1 MLNLSPSDTLS
12 REINGHLGSIETC
25 LKLKQMNILPG
36 CPVMTLLSALPGM
49 PQEVIDRLR
58 IRAVAKVIANHG
70 YTKHDF
76 ANELAATLKGN
87 GGNWIELIYDN
98 KVVGDLIPLHHLRTN
113 LYAAIYH
120 HNLKT
125 TAEPLFAFRNTLLFV
140 DEINAC
146 VTALKDIGVQQSPCE
161 VHTTDRAVY
170 KAAKALVNGAD
181 TLDVE
186 YQIKKVKPRFFV
198 S

>member
-1 MLNLSPSDTLS
+1 MLNISPSDTLAH
-12 REINGHLGSIETC
+12 EIHGHLDSIETC

-36 CPVMTLLSALPGM
+36 CPVMLLLSAIPGM
-49 PQEVIDRLR
+49 PSEVIDRLR
-58 IRAVAKVIANHG
+58 IRAVAKIIANHG

-76 ANELAATLKGN
+76 AEELAVTLKGN
-87 GGNWIELIYDN
+87 GGNWIELISDLE
-98 KVVGDLIPLHHLRTN
+98 VVGDLIPLHHLRTS

-125 TAEPLFAFRNTLLFV
+125 TAEPLFAFRNTILFA

-161 VHTTDRAVY
+161 IHTTDRAVY
-170 KAAKALVNGAD
+170 KAAKALVYGGD